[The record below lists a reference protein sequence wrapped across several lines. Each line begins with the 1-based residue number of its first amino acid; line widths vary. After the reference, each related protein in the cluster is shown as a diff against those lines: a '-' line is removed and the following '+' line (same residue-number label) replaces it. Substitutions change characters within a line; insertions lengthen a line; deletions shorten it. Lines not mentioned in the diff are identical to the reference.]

1 MDSDQ
6 EKCVNIAENDHN
18 ILITGQAGT
27 GKTFTVKN
35 IVQRLRQQGKIV
47 ALTCYTGIACLQ

>member
-6 EKCVNIAENDHN
+6 EKCVNSAENGHN
-18 ILITGQAGT
+18 ISITGQAGK

-35 IVQRLRQQGKIV
+35 IVQRLR
-47 ALTCYTGIACLQ
+47 